1 MMQKSALN
9 RWIVALLLVSAT
21 GCMGGPRQ
29 RPVKMGP
36 VDQGP
41 ESIVAERKFLEGRW
55 SLMQFQVFPQGKP
68 PITLTGDGSLNYDE
82 FGNLRIEIRA
92 DEKAS
97 DLLRS
102 AGVDIRDGK
111 ISTDGRVVLDS
122 QRRSLS
128 YILDGDKVGAPA
140 AGPLA
145 PSRPRYWEIKGDV
158 LMLSTK
164 DETGRVLSTGTWKK
178 TS

>member
-1 MMQKSALN
+1 MRRRGTSSALTPYLNGTTIHRSTETLMMQKSALN

-29 RPVKMGP
+29 RPVKGGP

-82 FGNLRIEIRA
+82 FGNL
-92 DEKAS
+92 
-97 DLLRS
+97 
-102 AGVDIRDGK
+102 
-111 ISTDGRVVLDS
+111 
-122 QRRSLS
+122 
-128 YILDGDKVGAPA
+128 
-140 AGPLA
+140 
-145 PSRPRYWEIKGDV
+145 
-158 LMLSTK
+158 
-164 DETGRVLSTGTWKK
+164 
-178 TS
+178 